1 MGFTD
6 FSNFTA
12 RLGPKPGELTLTSPQ
27 MTIPVDWDELVAS
40 WNTTTGVYFKVEARA
55 VYPGF
60 ATKYFSLGS
69 WSDNPAKHPRE
80 SMKGQDTPD
89 AAVLTDTLVL
99 AHPGA
104 KAEVRVSIGGGD
116 LKAPARL
123 KFLGL
128 SFCSSTAQPESSVP
142 DLSAR
147 GKTLEVPERVQSGY
161 DGPGGWCSPASVSM
175 VLGYWSA
182 KLGRPDLD
190 RSVPDVATGVND
202 RVYGGTGN
210 WSFNT
215 AYAGSLPG
223 MRAYVTRLD
232 DIAEV
237 EDWLKAGVPVVLSV
251 SSYLTTGRDTGQDNG
266 HLIVCVGFTEQGD
279 VVVNDPGVSARS
291 GERPR
296 RTYPREK
303 VVSAW
308 KKSKNAVY
316 LIYPESLAIP
326 HSPLNHWDD
335 HRAAR

>member
-1 MGFTD
+1 M
-6 FSNFTA
+6 
-12 RLGPKPGELTLTSPQ
+12 
-27 MTIPVDWDELVAS
+27 
-40 WNTTTGVYFKVEARA
+40 
-55 VYPGF
+55 
-60 ATKYFSLGS
+60 
-69 WSDNPAKHPRE
+69 
-80 SMKGQDTPD
+80 
-89 AAVLTDTLVL
+89 LTDTLVL

-104 KAEVRVSIGGGD
+104 KAQVRVSIGGGD
-116 LKAPARL
+116 LKGASRL

-128 SFCSSTAQPESSVP
+128 SFCSSASAPESSVP

-182 KLGRPDLD
+182 KLARPDLD
-190 RSVPDVATGVND
+190 RAVPDVAAAVND

-237 EDWLKAGVPVVLSV
+237 EDWVKAGVPVVLSV

-266 HLIVCVGFTEQGD
+266 HLVVCVGFTAQGD
-279 VVVNDPGVSARS
+279 VVVNDPGVSTRT

-296 RTYPREK
+296 RVYPREK

-316 LIYPESLAIP
+316 LIYPETYSTPQNL
-326 HSPLNHWDD
+326 LNHWEDR
-335 HRAAR
+335 HSAH